1 MSKLVLTQGCIAEPI
16 ANFNKT
22 FDGYDEGATSAQVEY
37 QISSGVKGLVANSF
51 AGDALF
57 LRDDMDIRHVA
68 LLAKLAAGRVPV
80 FAQVI
85 DNGTWPAVEKIKK
98 YRDAGADVVL
108 VAQPAYFEKKAA
120 LQRHFEIIF
129 ESAPDVTMGIHN
141 GPDLGVTLTP
151 ELQAHIA
158 NYFDNCA
165 YLINSTQS
173 MAHIQ
178 TLHLLVKNPN
188 VRFLEGTESTILAAM
203 ADGSH
208 GAMSSLAALVP
219 KLVSGLCDAWLA
231 GDWKLARDLNDKVI
245 WLDYIN
251 ERAASGDRIRF
262 LADLLGKFPGGHPVA
277 PRNPISE
284 ADAQYL
290 RAEYA
295 KLDWLPS
302 FL

>member
-1 MSKLVLTQGCIAEPI
+1 MSNLVLTQGCIAEPI
-16 ANFNKT
+16 ANYNKT
-22 FDGYDEGATSAQVEY
+22 FDGYDEGATKVQIDY
-37 QISSGVKGLVANSF
+37 QIASGVKGLVANSF

-108 VAQPAYFEKKAA
+108 VAQPAYFERKAA
-120 LQRHFEIIF
+120 LQRHFETIF
-129 ESAPDVTMGIHN
+129 ESVSDVTMGIHN
-141 GPDLGVTLTP
+141 GPDLGATLSP
-151 ELQAHIA
+151 ELLAHIA
-158 NYFDNCA
+158 NHFDHCA
-165 YLINSTQS
+165 YLVNSTQS

-208 GAMSSLAALVP
+208 GAMSELGALVP
-219 KLVSGLCDAWLA
+219 KLVSGLCEAWLS
-231 GDWKLARDLNDKVI
+231 GDWKTARDLNDKVV

-251 ERAASGDRIRF
+251 ERVNSGDRTRF
-262 LADLLGKFPGGHPVA
+262 LADLLGKFPGGHPIA
-277 PRNPISE
+277 PRNSIHE

-290 RAEYA
+290 RDEYA